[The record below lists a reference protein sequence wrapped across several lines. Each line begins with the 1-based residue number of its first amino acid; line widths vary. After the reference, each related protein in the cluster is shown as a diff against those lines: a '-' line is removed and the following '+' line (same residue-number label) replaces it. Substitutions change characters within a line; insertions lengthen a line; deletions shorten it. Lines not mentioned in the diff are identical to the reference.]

1 MLGACVPQALLLVA
15 RLDAWVCLHV
25 QERGAHVRK
34 SGVLKLMNLM
44 DGIDAARAAA
54 TAANATLAEWEATA
68 AVNRGHVA
76 ELEELLAQVE
86 RTWLW
91 LCGCVAVAVAL
102 WLRGFVALWLCGGGG
117 GCVAVAVA
125 VAMAVWLLL

>member
-54 TAANATLAEWEATA
+54 TAANETLAEWEATA
-68 AVNRGHVA
+68 AVTRGHVA

-91 LCGCVAVAVAL
+91 LCGCVAVAVAE
-102 WLRGFVALWLCGGGG
+102 A
-117 GCVAVAVA
+117 VAVAVA
-125 VAMAVWLLL
+125 VWQWLWLLL

>member
-91 LCGCVAVAVAL
+91 LGGCVAVAVAL